1 MAAPNLVNVTS
12 IYGQTEGFAL
22 TTTLTTT
29 LLTCASNKVYK
40 INTITVA
47 NVDGVSN
54 ADVSVDFYDS
64 SKTTSF
70 ALASTITVPAD
81 STIVVVGKDN
91 PIYLEEGDQ
100 IRGGANAAGD
110 LELIISYEVLDDA

>member
-22 TTTLTTT
+22 TTTLTTA
-29 LLTCASNKVYK
+29 LITCASNKVYK
-40 INTITVA
+40 INTITAA
-47 NVDGVSN
+47 NIDGVAN
-54 ADVSVDFYDS
+54 ADVTVSFYDS
-64 SKTTSF
+64 SKTT
-70 ALASTITVPAD
+70 AYAIASTITVPAD
-81 STIVVVGKDN
+81 STIVVVGKDS

-110 LELIISYEVLDDA
+110 LQLIISYEVLDDA